1 MNILK
6 IAVIGPE
13 STGKSTLAEALAKHF
28 RTEWVPEY
36 AREYLEKL
44 DRPYEEAD
52 LLKIAQGQ
60 KVLEEKLLA
69 NAKGFLFCDTTL
81 VVVKVWSEHK
91 YGRCHPWIA
100 EQVARMRY
108 DYFLLTDIDLPWEP
122 DPLREH
128 PQMRDY
134 FFSIYREYLIDN
146 GLPYSLISGEH
157 EQRME
162 KALGAVKGI
171 SV

>member
-1 MNILK
+1 MSILK

-13 STGKSTLAEALAKHF
+13 STGKSTLAEALANHF
-28 RTEWVPEY
+28 HTEWVPEY

-44 DRPYEEAD
+44 DRPYGEAD

-60 KVLEEKLLA
+60 KALEERLLPHA
-69 NAKGFLFCDTTL
+69 NRFLFCDTTL

-91 YGRCHPWIA
+91 YGRCHSWITG
-100 EQVARMRY
+100 QVASMRY

-128 PQMRDY
+128 PEMRDY
-134 FFSIYREYLIDN
+134 FFNIYRKYLIDN

-157 EQRME
+157 GQRME
-162 KALGAVKGI
+162 RALALMKGI
-171 SV
+171 SA